1 MKGLKMLHNKNSHEE
16 LIKKLK
22 DEKQADA
29 YFYDVIAECKTVEKK
44 QAKLLLTTALKNI
57 TQARGGFG
65 SYLTNSGAE
74 SFYNMIASVMLPF
87 VL

>member
-1 MKGLKMLHNKNSHEE
+1 MSLNKNTHEE
-16 LIKKLK
+16 LIEKLK
-22 DEKQADA
+22 NEAQADA
-29 YFYDVIAECKTVEKK
+29 YFYDVIAQCKTVEKQ

-65 SYLTNSGAE
+65 TYLSKSCAE